1 MSLLTLDSELGQ
13 KIQRSKLIAVLVID
27 RVEDAVPV
35 AEALLRGGV
44 DIMELTLR
52 TPAAIDALKEI
63 RSRVPDMTAG
73 IGTILEKSQ
82 VDKVVAA
89 GAAFGVSPAVNTEI
103 LAYAK
108 EQGLPFGPGVMT
120 PTDIDQSVAQGCRLL
135 KYFPA
140 ESSGGLNHL
149 KNISAPYAHLGLKFI
164 PLGGINVDNM
174 RDYLH
179 SNLIAAI
186 GGSWLAPRDLIAN
199 QDWNRIE
206 MNASEA
212 RALLQD

>member
-1 MSLLTLDSELGQ
+1 MSLFTLDSDLGK
-13 KIQRSKLIAVLVID
+13 KIQRSRLIAVLVID

-52 TPAAIDALKEI
+52 TPVAIDALKEI
-63 RSRVPDMTAG
+63 RSKLPEMTAG
-73 IGTILEKSQ
+73 IGTILEKPQ
-82 VDKVVAA
+82 VDQVIEAD
-89 GAAFGVSPAVNTEI
+89 AAFGVSPAVNTEVME
-103 LAYAK
+103 YAREK
-108 EQGLPFGPGVMT
+108 GLPFGPGIMT
-120 PTDIDQSVAQGCRLL
+120 PTDIDQSVACGCRLL
-135 KYFPA
+135 KFFPA
-140 ESSGGLNHL
+140 ESSGGLKHL

-186 GGSWLAPRDLIAN
+186 GGSWLAPRGLIKN
-199 QDWNRIE
+199 QDWHRVE

-212 RALLQD
+212 RAMIED